1 MIQTALKNPDAL
13 AALIF
18 CAAALGGQ
26 VLHAIKKWCD
36 GEDWVLSNLRRT
48 VGAVIGNM
56 VGMVVFIQT
65 GVLAPIMAQQ
75 NGLFAI
81 VLFGIYNGF
90 SADSALNKGTRKVL
104 TEDERENVRASE
116 KQ

>member
-1 MIQTALKNPDAL
+1 MIQTMLKNPDIL

-18 CAAALGGQ
+18 CAAALFGQ
-26 VLHAIKKWCD
+26 VLHAIKKWGD

-65 GVLAPIMAQQ
+65 GVLAPIMAQP

-104 TEDERENVRASE
+104 TPEERAEARADA
-116 KQ
+116 KP